1 MDKYNEIM
9 EELNHMQD
17 LLLKE
22 ICKVNAKNDITP
34 QELNN
39 VKEAVCLMKDI
50 IKLEEMMDGANYEYD
65 KHSEYMPSMMHD
77 SYRRGRSQT
86 TGRYVSRHSLSDRA
100 VSMLEGLMDKNPGE
114 WEQRKINEWINEIRS
129 TAD

>member
-22 ICKVNAKNDITP
+22 IRKVNAKNDITP

-86 TGRYVSRHSLSDRA
+86 TGRYVSRHSIEDRMVASLESMMDQAGSDYER
-100 VSMLEGLMDKNPGE
+100 
-114 WEQRKINEWINEIRS
+114 QRINDWIHKIRS
-129 TAD
+129 EE